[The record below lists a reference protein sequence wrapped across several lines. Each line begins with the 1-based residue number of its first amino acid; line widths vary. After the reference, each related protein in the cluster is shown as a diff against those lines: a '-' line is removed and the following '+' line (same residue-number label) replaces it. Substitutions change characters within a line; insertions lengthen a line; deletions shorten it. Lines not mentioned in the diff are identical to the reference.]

1 MAHALDEFSYK
12 QFIPEY
18 EISNLK
24 LKVNQRITRPFIP
37 MVSTV
42 DIRAYSSQFTL
53 QMSKLRRS
61 SAKIGSTGLGWKN
74 ISIKLSSTGVLFLYT
89 EVSHLHSM
97 K

>member
-37 MVSTV
+37 MVSI

-89 EVSHLHSM
+89 EVGHLYFI

>member
-37 MVSTV
+37 MVSI

-89 EVSHLHSM
+89 EVSHLYFI